1 MEIWLVSILILTT
14 LILLVTEKIPV
25 DLTAIGIMVVLMV
38 SGILTPLEAVSG
50 FANPAVITVGA
61 MYIVGRGL
69 VRTGVVGHVGRK
81 VIEYS
86 RGNAKRALFLI
97 VLIVACASA
106 FINNTPVVVLFIP
119 IIFSLSCEYGFSPS
133 KYLIPISY
141 ASILAGTST
150 LIGTST
156 NIIVSDL
163 SASYGYGQLG
173 LFELTPLGVPIAL
186 GGILFLSLA
195 ARRILPG
202 HTAPTCERQDRENR
216 KYLAELRVVEESP
229 LIGKTAKEVFDD
241 IYPNMELLEVIRG
254 SRIFYPD
261 QQQLQLTADDILFV
275 KGPATDLVA
284 VLNSGAAALPQLAE
298 TAMEQHNTVIVELIV
313 SPDSSLRGDTLAG
326 SDLRGD
332 PDIAILAVKRHG
344 LHYSAKRLEHLVL
357 KTGDIIL
364 IQCPEEKLAHIRR
377 EVDTIIVE
385 DIQDQIIYKN
395 RAWRAILI
403 FLGLITAASTGMA
416 DIMECAV
423 AAVFLMLLT
432 GCLQLREAYRALQG
446 NVLILI
452 IGTLALG
459 TAMEKTGTAKIYA
472 DTFLSL
478 FLGLGPKYVLA
489 GLLLMTSVGT
499 HILSN
504 NATAVLMLPIAIS
517 TATALGVDP
526 KPFIVGVCFGA
537 SACYASP
544 IGYQTNLMVYSP
556 GGYRFRDYLWLGI
569 PLNLFVLAMAAVFI
583 PTFWPF

>member
-1 MEIWLVSILILTT
+1 MEIWLVSILILAA

-25 DLTAIGIMVVLMV
+25 DLTAMGIMVVLMV
-38 SGILTPLEAVSG
+38 TSILTPLEAISG
-50 FANPAVITVGA
+50 FANPAVVTVGA

-69 VRTGVVGHVGRK
+69 VRTGVVGYVGRK

-86 RGNAKRALFLI
+86 HGNGNRALLLI

-141 ASILAGTST
+141 ASILAGTCT

-163 SASYGYGQLG
+163 SASYGYGELG
-173 LFELTPLGVPIAL
+173 LFELSPLGVPIAL

-202 HTAPTCERQDRENR
+202 HAAPTCERQDREDR
-216 KYLAELRVVEESP
+216 KYLAELQVVKESP
-229 LIGKTAKEVFDD
+229 LVGKTAREVFTDT
-241 IYPNMELLEVIRG
+241 YPRMDLLEIIRNY
-254 SRIFYPD
+254 RIFYPD
-261 QQQLQLTADDILFV
+261 QQLLQLAAGDILFV
-275 KGPATDLVA
+275 KGQATDLVT
-284 VLNSGAAALPQLAE
+284 VLNSGAVALPHPSE
-298 TAMEQHNTVIVELIV
+298 TDLGRHDTVIVELIV
-313 SPDSSLRGDTLAG
+313 SPDSSLRGETLAD
-326 SDLRGD
+326 SDLQDD
-332 PDIAILAVKRHG
+332 PDISILAVKRQG
-344 LHYSAKRLEHLVL
+344 LHYAAKRLKHLVL

-377 EVDTIIVE
+377 EADAIIVE
-385 DIQDQIIYKN
+385 DVQSQIIYKN

-403 FLGLITAASTGMA
+403 FLGLVTAASTGMA
-416 DIMECAV
+416 SIMESAV

-432 GCLQLREAYRALQG
+432 GCLQVREAYRALQG
-446 NVLILI
+446 NVLFLI
-452 IGTLALG
+452 VGTIALG
-459 TAMEKTGTAKIYA
+459 TAMEKTGAAKVYA

-478 FLGLGPKYVLA
+478 FHGLGPRYVLA
-489 GLLLMTSVGT
+489 GLLIMTSIGT
-499 HILSN
+499 HVLSN
-504 NATAVLMLPIAIS
+504 NATAVLMLPVAVS
-517 TATALGVDP
+517 TALSLGVDP

-537 SACYASP
+537 SACYATP

-569 PLNLFVLAMAAVFI
+569 PLNLFVLAMAALFI